1 MTGDP
6 ARRETPRPA
15 PRQAQPGWLLF
26 AALVLATMMGP
37 MALQMFFPAVP
48 DVRAGFGT
56 GEDVA
61 QLTVSLPLFVMAFL
75 TLAYGSLS
83 DRLGRRPV
91 LIGGIL
97 LFAAGS
103 ALAAMAD
110 TIWLLLAGR
119 FVQAAGGAC
128 GVALARAI
136 VRDVYGADRL
146 VRMIAWLTMA
156 FALGP
161 MLSVPLGGWLV
172 AGYGWRSVLVFAA
185 LAGLAI
191 ALCVFLAVA
200 ESHPPS
206 ARASGGGVRRLGRDY
221 AALFGNL
228 RLQAFVWQSG
238 ATSGAFFVA
247 APGAAIVMVD
257 YMGHSPETYGYWF
270 PLFPAG
276 FLLGNFA
283 AGRLSGRFADE
294 TMVLA
299 GSLLQALAVAALALF
314 AASGPLQPWAIFV
327 PAGFITFANG
337 LGLSYAQGGAIR
349 LAGSLAGTAAGI
361 GSFMQLFCGALFLQL
376 FGLLADGTAGPYVL
390 VLGLTT
396 ALALAAGA
404 TAFALRGRPA

>member
-1 MTGDP
+1 MTEAP
-6 ARRETPRPA
+6 ARRQA
-15 PRQAQPGWLLF
+15 HRQARPGRLLF
-26 AALVLATMMGP
+26 ATLVLATMMGP

-48 DVRAGFGT
+48 GVKT
-56 GEDVA
+56 GLGVA
-61 QLTVSLPLFVMAFL
+61 DALGQLTVSLPLFVMAFL

-103 ALAAMAD
+103 ALSAAAD

-119 FVQAAGGAC
+119 CVQAAGGAC

-136 VRDVYGADRL
+136 VRDVYGTDRL
-146 VRMIAWLTMA
+146 AKTIAYLTMA

-185 LAGLAI
+185 LAGLVI

-200 ESHPPS
+200 ESHPPA
-206 ARASGGGVRRLGRDY
+206 ARRPGGGAAGLLRDY
-221 AALFGNL
+221 GGLLRNL

-247 APGAAIVMVD
+247 APASAIVMID
-257 YMGHSPETYGYWF
+257 YLGYSPEAYGFWF

-276 FLLGNFA
+276 FLLGNFT
-283 AGRLSGRFADE
+283 AGRLSGRVPVE

-299 GSLLQALAVAALALF
+299 GSLLQAATVGAFALF
-314 AASGPLQPWAIFV
+314 AATGALTPWTIFL
-327 PAGFITFANG
+327 PAFFITFANG
-337 LGLSYAQGGAIR
+337 IGLSSAQAGAIR
-349 LAGSLAGTAAGI
+349 LAGDRAGTAAGI
-361 GSFMQLFCGALFLQL
+361 GSFMQLFCGALFAQL
-376 FGLLADGTAGPYVL
+376 FGLLADGTAGPLVL
-390 VLGLTT
+390 VLGLTS
-396 ALALAAGA
+396 ALGLVAGVA
-404 TAFALRGRPA
+404 AFALRDRPSLRR

>member
-1 MTGDP
+1 MTLS
-6 ARRETPRPA
+6 ETQA
-15 PRQAQPGWLLF
+15 SRQARPGRLLF
-26 AALVLATMMGP
+26 ATLVLATMMGP

-48 DVRAGFGT
+48 GVKT
-56 GEDVA
+56 GLGVA
-61 QLTVSLPLFVMAFL
+61 DALGQLTVSLPLFVMAFL

-103 ALAAMAD
+103 ALSAAAD

-119 FVQAAGGAC
+119 CVQAAGGAC

-136 VRDVYGADRL
+136 VRDVYGTDRL
-146 VRMIAWLTMA
+146 AKTIAYLTMA

-185 LAGLAI
+185 LAGLVI

-200 ESHPPS
+200 ESHPPA
-206 ARASGGGVRRLGRDY
+206 ARRPGGGAAGLARDY
-221 AALFGNL
+221 GALLRNL

-247 APGAAIVMVD
+247 APASAIVMID
-257 YMGHSPETYGYWF
+257 YLGYSPEAYGFWF

-283 AGRLSGRFADE
+283 AGRLSGRVPVE

-299 GSLLQALAVAALALF
+299 GSLLRSAR
-314 AASGPLQPWAIFV
+314 SPCSPR
-327 PAGFITFANG
+327 PARSR
-337 LGLSYAQGGAIR
+337 LGRSSCPPSSLPSPT
-349 LAGSLAGTAAGI
+349 GSACRAPRPAR
-361 GSFMQLFCGALFLQL
+361 SAW
-376 FGLLADGTAGPYVL
+376 P
-390 VLGLTT
+390 
-396 ALALAAGA
+396 A
-404 TAFALRGRPA
+404 TAPGPPPASARSCSCSAAPCSPSCSACSPTARPARSSWCSA